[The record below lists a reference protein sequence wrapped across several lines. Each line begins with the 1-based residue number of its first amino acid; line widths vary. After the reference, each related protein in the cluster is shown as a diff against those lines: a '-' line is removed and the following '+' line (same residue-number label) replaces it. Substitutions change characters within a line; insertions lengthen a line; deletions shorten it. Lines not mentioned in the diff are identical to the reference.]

1 MIGHLLNQFALH
13 HAKASVNEYN
23 EPTFSPPL
31 TINVR
36 FEQAQ
41 KLVKNEVGEDVL
53 SEARLYS
60 ELPIAVGDKIEYDGR
75 EWIVISVKSSPDF
88 NGIIHFWEVY
98 L

>member
-13 HAKASVNEYN
+13 YAKAGVNEYN
-23 EPTFSPPL
+23 EPTFGPPL

-41 KLVKNEVGEDVL
+41 KLVKDESGQDVI

-60 ELPIAVGDKIEYDGR
+60 ESPINLGDKIGYNGR
-75 EWIVISVKSSPDF
+75 EWIVLSVKSSPDF
-88 NGIIHFWEVY
+88 SGTVHFWEVY